1 MLEMMLSGAKGKSIT
16 LIPSTMTPLQGDLMA
31 ITARASG
38 YENGTR
44 LYATIV
50 KESEQSTGFTP
61 VSTSAVLSGGSA
73 IFRFTLPI
81 NAAYNYKTFMVGV
94 GLDVVSAG
102 SIMTAISV
110 TKPITIQEL
119 VDPVGQVVITNS
131 ISWKVPSRVTK
142 LSGVIIGGGGG
153 GYLYAAGGGGGALL
167 YFNDYPVKPGDT
179 FKFQFFTPSDVTDD
193 GGGVQLFIN
202 NVQIVN
208 LGGGETP
215 SSDNWKATGGT
226 IAMYNAAFD
235 ARCTK
240 RPGESGTP
248 YTALTDP
255 GLGGRV
261 GNYRRATPQAFG
273 EPLDGTSGTLYGIGN
288 NGYRFSGIGSGVT
301 GGIAS
306 PAIVRLIW
314 GPGRSYPDNA
324 VDAAV
329 IN

>member
-142 LSGVIIGGGGG
+142 LSGVMIGGGGSG
-153 GYLYAAGGGGGALL
+153 VYAAGGGGGALL
-167 YFNDYPVKPGDT
+167 YFNDFPVKPGDT
-179 FKFQFFTPSDVTDD
+179 FKFQFSSVDTGLDS
-193 GGGVQLFIN
+193 GGSVQLFIN
-202 NVQIVN
+202 SAQIVN
-208 LGGGETP
+208 VGGGSTP
-215 SSDNWKATGGT
+215 LSDTWKASGGT
-226 IAMYNAAFD
+226 ISMYNTVFSAY
-235 ARCTK
+235 CTR
-240 RPGESGTP
+240 RPGSEGTP
-248 YTALTDP
+248 YNSFSDP
-255 GLGGRV
+255 GLGGKV
-261 GNYRRATPQAFG
+261 GNYRSEKPQAFG
-273 EPLDGTSGTLYGIGN
+273 EPLDGSSGPLYGMGH
-288 NGYRFSGIGSGVT
+288 NGYRFSGVGSGVT